1 MEDLLLEPRFEAV
14 RLRKRTLFQRARHRA
29 ADRPLHL
36 LATDAAQEVSLLF
49 SLNAFSGRVDTECL
63 GHEQDGCQ
71 QLPCRLCKI
80 IEEDAIETDLIDGA
94 ALQCSKRG
102 MALAEVVERD
112 AVAFLTQT

>member
-1 MEDLLLEPRFEAV
+1 MEDLLFEPRFEAV
-14 RLRKRTLFQRARHRA
+14 RLCKCAIFLRARRRA
-29 ADRPLHL
+29 ADWPLHL
-36 LATDAAQEVSLLF
+36 LAADAAQEVRLFFCPDSLG
-49 SLNAFSGRVDTECL
+49 GRVDTECL